1 MSARSSRRHQGRG
14 RRGGAGESG
23 GHSGGGERWLV
34 SYADLIT
41 LLFAFFVVLY
51 SISQSDIKKFRE
63 VSDAMRRAFSAGATT
78 PQSLNRGAPNSFGN
92 PATPGNPGIFMP
104 TATGQ
109 ASPEDPEM
117 DQIRHLL
124 EEVAELDTSVARV
137 ELTSSGEIRWVI
149 LDSYPERGTR
159 AAEDFLPLLRR
170 VARVLA
176 RFPER
181 RVRWEG
187 HADAGEAGVEPSTE
201 DLRTLAL
208 ASMERAEWMDQF
220 MRQEWKTM
228 GGTALRRRS
237 AEIAGFAASRP
248 LRLEPSSWARA
259 RNRRVEL
266 VILPRNYGAG
276 GVGAVN

>member
-1 MSARSSRRHQGRG
+1 MSSRSSRRH
-14 RRGGAGESG
+14 RRGGGGAGDSG
-23 GHSGGGERWLV
+23 GHSGGSERWLV

-63 VSDAMRRAFSAGATT
+63 VSEAMKRAFSAGSAT
-78 PQSLNRGAPNSFGN
+78 PQSLKRGATPESFG
-92 PATPGNPGIFMP
+92 ASEAPGNPGIFMP
-104 TATGQ
+104 TAAGQ
-109 ASPEDPEM
+109 PSPADPEM
-117 DQIRHLL
+117 DQIRRLL
-124 EEVAELDTSVARV
+124 EEVAELDASVSKV

-159 AAEDFLPLLRR
+159 AAEDYLPLLRR

-181 RVRWEG
+181 RIRWEG
-187 HADAGEAGVEPSTE
+187 HADPGEAGAMPSAE
-201 DLRTLAL
+201 GSRALAL

-220 MRQEWKTM
+220 MTQEWKSL
-228 GGTALRRRS
+228 GGAALRRSS

-248 LRLEPSSWARA
+248 LRLESSRWSQA

-266 VILPRNYGAG
+266 VILPRSGPIAEK
-276 GVGAVN
+276 